1 MEEVAYIMKK
11 NRFKR
16 FLSVFLAVMMLSGPM
31 GAAAFSESS
40 AIALD
45 TGAYTITKISNPERG
60 SGEVDGFLP
69 GGDRMNSYPWSMGQ
83 TEDYIFIGGNRNIL
97 LSAAMADTDTF
108 SKFTPLLDLISQGE
122 MPPLDFSDNA
132 ARLFMIDKKTNEIK
146 LAYQSELE
154 NGQPLDTGYRSANA
168 TFTPEGSDSESYFFG
183 STGRNCTRILRIDKG
198 FDPDQGDKPT
208 EVLRIDGRSTIRAMT
223 VHENELVFGVSTPD
237 RGPVV
242 YASPN
247 PTGAESWTQIG
258 SAEDFDN
265 YAGTEDVLA
274 NGFICDMISFS
285 GSIYVGI
292 SNSQPEQSDSGFMVY
307 KATQIGIGQP
317 GANEAGWKWEAIV
330 ADNTGRYVKGMGN
343 MIAVMPT
350 FCKYTAADGEEYVYV
365 GTTSDPFTAIFD
377 MLNGKFDM
385 MYNVLQNPIELYRFD
400 KNDNW
405 ELVLGTP
412 ERHLYFNEK
421 LGNLYAGFDN
431 DPDKN
436 LSCEQYA
443 WALKEYN
450 GKLFIG
456 TFDAATLLKYVTIG
470 VDNEK
475 LNGMFQMDEAEKEQT
490 VSNVL
495 DAVNALLAGAGN
507 DSLGKAQTF
516 LLRAL
521 LLSVINYFADKDV
534 EQISNN
540 LQSVMVT
547 AGKKFDRV
555 LDLISLL
562 LPEQNARQLLE
573 DSALGSLYKYVS
585 IFNVVA
591 ADERG
596 AGLYAT
602 EDGTNFETIN
612 LDGFHDEYNW
622 GIRNFLPTENGL
634 YIGMANPFYGGQL
647 WLLTENEESAGEQ
660 PQVPDSI
667 LSFFLRLVKNFF
679 ALMDKLFF

>member
-31 GAAAFSESS
+31 GAAAFSGSD
-40 AIALD
+40 AITFD

-122 MPPLDFSDNA
+122 LPPLDFSDNA

-247 PTGAESWTQIG
+247 PTGAEAWTQIG

-274 NGFICDMISFS
+274 NGFICDMISFN

-343 MIAVMPT
+343 MIAIMPT

-412 ERHLYFNEK
+412 DRHLYFNEK

-490 VSNVL
+490 ISNVL
-495 DAVNALLAGAGN
+495 DAVNALLAGTGN

-647 WLLTENEESAGEQ
+647 WLLTENEEPAGEQ
-660 PQVPDSI
+660 PQAPDSI

>member
-660 PQVPDSI
+660 PQAPDSI